1 MTRPGL
7 TAGTRDGFIN
17 IKDMYNYV
25 NLSKKFLEYGHQN
38 RATKTMIENMSTTR
52 VCVCVCVCVCVRLCV
67 CVCNIDPTYA
77 YILYAYLLACIRV
90 T

>member
-1 MTRPGL
+1 VTRPGL

-52 VCVCVCVCVCVRLCV
+52 ER
-67 CVCNIDPTYA
+67 P
-77 YILYAYLLACIRV
+77 
-90 T
+90 